1 MSKRIFNRMLL
12 ISVITFLASAILFLG
27 VLYEYF
33 TRQLKTELKTEA
45 GYIAQGVETGGE
57 SFINGLAK
65 GENRIT
71 LIAQDGTV
79 LYDSEADESTMNN
92 HANREEIVEAQENGY
107 GEASRLS
114 STLDVTTIY
123 YAVRLSNG
131 DVVRLSGTYN
141 TIWSLVFGMLYPMC
155 VIAFVVLIAAA
166 ILSSRISKKIL
177 EPINKLDL
185 NSPDI
190 DDDYEEFGPLLT
202 KINNQNKMVS
212 MQMAQLK
219 RRQEEFKTI
228 SENMSEGL
236 LMIDCKKELLS
247 YNSAALH
254 LLGAKA
260 PNENLSVL
268 ALNRSEKFRTAI
280 DEALEGR
287 HSVQDLELGDMC
299 CQIIANP
306 VYFED
311 KLTGAVI
318 LIIDITE
325 KEQHETLRREFTSN
339 VSHELKTPLTSI
351 YGMSELLMNPEMD
364 KDMAADFAKSI
375 HDETGRLI
383 ALVNDIIKL
392 SLLDEN
398 TVPQEKEEVNLYNLV
413 KIVVDRLKVVAD
425 KNGIT
430 LKVEGKDVYVNG
442 VYSVLEE
449 MVYNLCDNGIK
460 YNKSGGSV
468 VIYVS
473 EENGCPVVKVSD
485 TGIGIPEEHLDRV
498 FERFYRVDKSH
509 SKQIGGTGLGLSI
522 VKHGAIYHGA
532 NVSISSQP
540 GEGTDVTIKFPENNR
555 NK

>member
-190 DDDYEEFGPLLT
+190 DDDYEEFGPLLN

-236 LMIDCKKELLS
+236 LMIDCKK
-247 YNSAALH
+247 
-254 LLGAKA
+254 
-260 PNENLSVL
+260 
-268 ALNRSEKFRTAI
+268 
-280 DEALEGR
+280 
-287 HSVQDLELGDMC
+287 
-299 CQIIANP
+299 
-306 VYFED
+306 
-311 KLTGAVI
+311 
-318 LIIDITE
+318 
-325 KEQHETLRREFTSN
+325 
-339 VSHELKTPLTSI
+339 
-351 YGMSELLMNPEMD
+351 
-364 KDMAADFAKSI
+364 
-375 HDETGRLI
+375 
-383 ALVNDIIKL
+383 
-392 SLLDEN
+392 
-398 TVPQEKEEVNLYNLV
+398 
-413 KIVVDRLKVVAD
+413 
-425 KNGIT
+425 
-430 LKVEGKDVYVNG
+430 
-442 VYSVLEE
+442 
-449 MVYNLCDNGIK
+449 
-460 YNKSGGSV
+460 
-468 VIYVS
+468 
-473 EENGCPVVKVSD
+473 
-485 TGIGIPEEHLDRV
+485 
-498 FERFYRVDKSH
+498 
-509 SKQIGGTGLGLSI
+509 
-522 VKHGAIYHGA
+522 
-532 NVSISSQP
+532 
-540 GEGTDVTIKFPENNR
+540 
-555 NK
+555 